1 MADGE
6 YGCQCGGEREAV
18 KAKPLQRHA
27 SGEGT
32 RKYKTKANE
41 AIC

>member
-18 KAKPLQRHA
+18 KANLCK
-27 SGEGT
+27 GT
-32 RKYKTKANE
+32 HLEREHESTRRKQMK
-41 AIC
+41 